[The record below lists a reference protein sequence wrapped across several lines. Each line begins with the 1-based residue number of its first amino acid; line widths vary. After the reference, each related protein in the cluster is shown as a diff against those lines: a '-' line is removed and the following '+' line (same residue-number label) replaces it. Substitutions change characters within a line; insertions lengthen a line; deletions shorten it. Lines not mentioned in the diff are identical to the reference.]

1 VTPPD
6 HIKAHKLEELIEA
19 LSEVVPRKKI
29 TKKEKEMM
37 GLFWNIRG
45 LGLPGRVPALVDK
58 IKSNHVD
65 FVGVIQTKK
74 TTSLV
79 VTLEP

>member
-1 VTPPD
+1 
-6 HIKAHKLEELIEA
+6 
-19 LSEVVPRKKI
+19 
-29 TKKEKEMM
+29 MM